1 MIGAKVDCRYFRSR
15 VNLACGRWAWRLG
28 RSRAVRSCGLTSI
41 ADPGSSSS
49 VVGWESRPSKGQG
62 FPGNASSSRS
72 QPVLSIT
79 PKELCESGNRLIFRC
94 LETSCT
100 QVRIR
105 LSFLP
110 DQVSKVV
117 ALFNRSRL
125 GECRNDENLFEARIA
140 GLWPVHLIPGDSET

>member
-15 VNLACGRWAWRLG
+15 VILVCGRWAWRLG

-62 FPGNASSSRS
+62 FPGNASSTRS

-94 LETSCT
+94 LGDFVHASAYSVQLSSRSGEQGC
-100 QVRIR
+100 R
-105 LSFLP
+105 L
-110 DQVSKVV
+110 V
-117 ALFNRSRL
+117 
-125 GECRNDENLFEARIA
+125 
-140 GLWPVHLIPGDSET
+140 